1 MIHGDTLTR
10 SWIEEISKENRKA
23 DKILVEKTIR
33 ALLLLEGLSQS
44 GLPFIFKGGTALM
57 LALNTPRRLSIDID
71 IILTEKYANLEE
83 QLSSIAQ
90 AKGFLRMELQH
101 RSAATAIEKEHYK
114 FYYHPLYAPDKEEA
128 ILLDILYEDN
138 QYQNVRKQEIK
149 FSFLK
154 LTGDQVFVNLPSVED
169 LLGDKLTAF
178 APNTTGI
185 PYHKRE
191 VSMSMEIIKQL
202 YDIGNAFDAAQDLGV
217 IKSTYHAIV
226 EIEMVYRGMKDGV
239 TLDVLHDTY
248 QTALC
253 MSLRGTIEKG
263 TFDLLQSGIQRIAQF
278 IFSEAF
284 QIERAIIAASKAAY
298 LTRLIAT
305 DQNAIEK
312 YEGPHQIV
320 EAVIVDPHN
329 TKLNKLKKSN
339 PEAFFYW
346 WKATQ
351 LVSES

>member
-1 MIHGDTLTR
+1 MIHKDTLTTD
-10 SWIEEISKENRKA
+10 WIDQISKENRKA

-44 GLPFIFKGGTALM
+44 GLHFIFKGGTALM
-57 LALNTPRRLSIDID
+57 LALNTLRRLSIDID
-71 IILTEKYANLEE
+71 IILTEKHNNLEE

-90 AKGFLRMELQH
+90 DKGFLRVESQH
-101 RSAATAIEKEHYK
+101 RSAATSIEKEHYK
-114 FYYHPLYAPDKEEA
+114 FYYHPLYATDKEEA

-138 QYQNVRKQEIK
+138 HYQNVQKQEIK

-154 LTGDQVFVNLPSVED
+154 LTGDQVYVNLPSVED

-178 APNTTGI
+178 APNTIGI
-185 PYHKRE
+185 PYYRKD

-202 YDIGNAFDAAQDLGV
+202 YDIGNAFDAAQDLEV
-217 IKSTYHAIV
+217 IKPTYDTIV
-226 EIEMVYRGMKDGV
+226 KNEMEYCGMRNGIKSDI
-239 TLDVLHDTY
+239 LDDTY

-253 MSLRGTIEKG
+253 LSLRGTIEKG
-263 TFDLLQSGIQRIAQF
+263 TFDHLQSGIQRVSQF
-278 IFSEAF
+278 IFSEPF
-284 QIERAIIAASKAAY
+284 QIEKAIVAASKAAY

-305 DQNAIEK
+305 DQKVIEK
-312 YEGPHQIV
+312 YEGPHQIG
-320 EAVIVDPHN
+320 ETVIEDPHN
-329 TKLNKLKKSN
+329 TKLNKLKRSN

-351 LVSES
+351 LV